1 MKTITMT
8 TIFEQQIFCTTAT
21 MTTAADSLAISTD
34 LYDVSKDRVEL
45 SMSEA
50 LEHKLNPAV
59 DTADIFTG
67 VLQLCNHLPHLQ
79 PRSD

>member
-1 MKTITMT
+1 LEFNVPFQHKYGYIRDD
-8 TIFEQQIFCTTAT
+8 TA
-21 MTTAADSLAISTD
+21 AADSLAISRD
-34 LYDVSKDRVEL
+34 LYDVSKDSVEL

-79 PRSD
+79 PRND